1 MSHGAAPA
9 GTMQHLSS
17 HALNKRRRDVLD
29 LLCRG
34 LTNAEIGQQLG
45 IGSRT
50 VKWYVSQLL
59 VMYEAT
65 NRTELVGIVLS
76 GHGAQ

>member
-1 MSHGAAPA
+1 MSHDTTPVKSVEIAPNS
-9 GTMQHLSS
+9 G
-17 HALNKRRRDVLD
+17 RRQDILG

-45 IGSRT
+45 ITART

-59 VMYEAT
+59 VTYDAT
-65 NRTELVGIVLS
+65 NRTELVGILLS
-76 GHGAQ
+76 RDKVP